1 MANKKAWKKKK
12 IGVYRCTETGATNY
26 VIKVTPTTPKLV
38 VKYSP
43 QAKKKTEHKLSEKT
57 K

>member
-1 MANKKAWKKKK
+1 MANKKSWKKKK

-26 VIKVTPTTPKLV
+26 VIKVTPTTPKV
-38 VKYSP
+38 VSKYSP
-43 QAKKKTEHKLSEKT
+43 IAKKITEHKLSEKT